1 MEEFLD
7 YCKKTKRGKKTKK
20 NGYIFTEKDVN
31 EFHIPTEKLSKPSF
45 IRFHNKKSGKKRIV
59 KCWSDKTIVNII
71 QTMSHPHIYD
81 LQTELKLKSDHR
93 NKHEMRILAKICKKI
108 GYTGFHNESITL
120 PDGKKYRPD
129 YYYPDSKGNPLI
141 LIEVDEAHHTRVGN
155 QVCDELRQEELS
167 SLYGDHFYRINY
179 DIDKINDNELDLICE
194 EIKMIL
200 EYYDDDISIERMKN
214 EFEDFTQVETFA
226 QKFGLCIIDETDPFP
241 FNLNEAKILLQIT
254 PDSEMEKRV
263 TSYFIDDS
271 TKETVET
278 ETKQED
284 KPEDKPEADSS
295 DSSDDDSEDWSDGED
310 EFKNAE
316 EDIEEKTTTIF
327 TKDIDYKIIKKQIY
341 VNRETFIEI
350 ALKTDTKTGKLIFN
364 QFMKFEKMLK
374 KLFQIIIKRSR
385 ETPHFVNQQRI
396 ERAYKERVFLPLKLK
411 LTKLEKEIKRLKKS
425 IAISKKKSTP

>member
-1 MEEFLD
+1 MEVFLN

-31 EFHIPTEKLSKPSF
+31 EFHIPTEKLPKSSA
-45 IRFHNKKSGKKRIV
+45 IRFHNKKTGKKRIV
-59 KCWSDKTIVNII
+59 KCWSDKTILNIMK
-71 QTMSHPHIYD
+71 TMSHPHIYD
-81 LQTELKLKSDHR
+81 IQIESKLKSDHR

-200 EYYDDDISIERMKN
+200 EYCDDDISIERMKN
-214 EFEDFTQVETFA
+214 EFKDFTQVETFA
-226 QKFGLCIIDETDPFP
+226 EKFGLCMIDETNAFP
-241 FNLNEAKILLQIT
+241 FNFNEAKKLLQIT
-254 PDSEMEKRV
+254 PNSEIEKRV
-263 TSYFIDDS
+263 MSYFVDKS
-271 TKETVET
+271 TKEE
-278 ETKQED
+278 K

-295 DSSDDDSEDWSDGED
+295 DSSEDESEGWSNEED
-310 EFKNAE
+310 EFKNVE
-316 EDIEEKTTTIF
+316 EDVEEKTTTIF
-327 TKDIDYKIIKKQIY
+327 TKDIDYEIIDGKIF
-341 VNRETFIEI
+341 VNRKTFVEI
-350 ALKTDTKTGKLIFN
+350 ALKTDTKTGKLIFD
-364 QFMKFEKMLK
+364 QYWKFQEMLS
-374 KLFQIIIKRSR
+374 KLFDIIKKRSR
-385 ETPHFVNQQRI
+385 ETVHLVNQQRI
-396 ERAYKERVFLPLKLK
+396 ERAYKERVSLPFKLK

-425 IAISKKKSTP
+425 IAISKKNSTP

>member
-1 MEEFLD
+1 MEVFLN
-7 YCKKTKRGKKTKK
+7 YCKNMKFRIRKGRILKDDVLSKLNIPHSKLPKSSAVLVRNKKT
-20 NGYIFTEKDVN
+20 D
-31 EFHIPTEKLSKPSF
+31 
-45 IRFHNKKSGKKRIV
+45 KKRIV
-59 KCWSDKTIVNII
+59 NYWSDKTILNIM

-81 LQTELKLKSDHR
+81 LQTELKLKLKSDHR

-226 QKFGLCIIDETDPFP
+226 QKFGLCMIDETNAFP
-241 FNLNEAKILLQIT
+241 FNLNEAKKLLQIT

-263 TSYFIDDS
+263 TSYFVDDS
-271 TKETVET
+271 TKETVEA
-278 ETKQED
+278 ETKQ
-284 KPEDKPEADSS
+284 EDKPEADSS
-295 DSSDDDSEDWSDGED
+295 DSSEDESEDWSDGED

-316 EDIEEKTTTIF
+316 EDVEEKTTTIF

-374 KLFQIIIKRSR
+374 KLFKIIAKRSR